1 MWRQIGQ
8 FWRKYIASINRVLNG
23 LFVISVSIVVLR
35 YINVA
40 FLHITELFPG
50 GSEVWEVL
58 YELRLALI
66 SAYIF
71 FFIVTHWKRQ
81 QDKGNLLP
89 FLNSKNNAIIGAA
102 EAVAGQLA
110 QSSGHNFET
119 HLPSEDDTKAMCA
132 KVKAG
137 DEFSWF
143 PEYGIRIQ
151 THLQYLVFHMQRTK
165 QDIASIYTRMPYLDS
180 EYVKLLANI
189 DDSRYFSTLEQLAGT
204 NLGNSPL
211 SFLAPQLHEYFD
223 HVQALWEYQQD
234 GKLAW

>member
-119 HLPSEDDTKAMCA
+119 HLPSEDD
-132 KVKAG
+132 
-137 DEFSWF
+137 
-143 PEYGIRIQ
+143 
-151 THLQYLVFHMQRTK
+151 
-165 QDIASIYTRMPYLDS
+165 
-180 EYVKLLANI
+180 
-189 DDSRYFSTLEQLAGT
+189 
-204 NLGNSPL
+204 
-211 SFLAPQLHEYFD
+211 
-223 HVQALWEYQQD
+223 
-234 GKLAW
+234 